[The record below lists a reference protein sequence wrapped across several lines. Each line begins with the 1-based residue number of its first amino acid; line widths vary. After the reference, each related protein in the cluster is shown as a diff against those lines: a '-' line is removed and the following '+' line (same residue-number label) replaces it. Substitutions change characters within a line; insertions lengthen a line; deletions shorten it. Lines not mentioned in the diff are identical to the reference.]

1 MDIREYKIV
10 ILGDGGVG
18 KSALVVQYVQ
28 NQFVEEYDPTVSP
41 FSYLPFLASHNMCQL

>member
-1 MDIREYKIV
+1 MQDLREYKIV

-28 NQFVEEYDPTVSP
+28 GQFVEDYDPTVSA
-41 FSYLPFLASHNMCQL
+41 LPLVFCLPPVHS